1 MSTTVSIKI
10 TQTFDGIN
18 LRYYATYNG
27 KVIHITPG
35 MKIDDLLKKFSLTDS
50 VDQNLVNHGLN

>member
-18 LRYYATYNG
+18 LRYYATYRG
-27 KVIHITPG
+27 KVIPITPG
-35 MKIDDLLKKFSLTDS
+35 MKIDDLLKKFFF
-50 VDQNLVNHGLN
+50 